1 VDFGKSNPGES
12 DLYNKLGGI
21 HRLHRYSKMASAN
34 HAAGV
39 IANWAIARICPP
51 PGGTISDQSL
61 QVVHCTI
68 WYLAGMKVKDGPKDR
83 APEKQAKMAAAVK
96 EFSKGLPGMFQEKGI
111 DVPEVFK
118 SMCLSSDISLQKP
131 LTVNASTSTAWD
143 KFSDFETELNNVVL
157 PVWKRILPGG
167 KIPSGTQ
174 LVEIIEEMNT
184 ALFQVSESK

>member
-1 VDFGKSNPGES
+1 
-12 DLYNKLGGI
+12 L
-21 HRLHRYSKMASAN
+21 
-34 HAAGV
+34 
-39 IANWAIARICPP
+39 
-51 PGGTISDQSL
+51 
-61 QVVHCTI
+61 
-68 WYLAGMKVKDGPKDR
+68 KVKDGPKDR
-83 APEKQAKMAAAVK
+83 APQKQANMAAAVK

-111 DVPEVFK
+111 AVPEVFK